1 MSRHIRYIFFI
12 IFCCLIQSQIFS
24 QIELIIEDESNH
36 ILFKNKE
43 LKSFSSADK
52 LLNKKLVDYQS
63 EGYISCYYDTL
74 LSSVDEL
81 KVKLIKGKKYK
92 WGELRIDE
100 NLKSIWET
108 KNFDNRDFN
117 YETLSSSIS
126 DILSFYEN
134 NGYPFVQ
141 ASFDSITFEG
151 AIVNGNLIVQKNQ
164 FIVIDSIIVKGGSKT
179 SKNYLVKWLGI
190 NKGAAYNQKL
200 ISSLGSKL
208 RNLTLVNVIR
218 EPEVFFSQDRA
229 EVVLYLED
237 NSSNRF
243 DGILGLNP
251 DENSGR
257 INVVGEL
264 KVDLRNAFR
273 RGEKIYLNWEKV
285 KTNSQNFN
293 IDFTYPFLFKTRF
306 GIHTE
311 MNYFRQD
318 TSFANL
324 RGVLGISYF
333 INESQEFSLSAE
345 IIESNSLLNSS
356 NAIMTPPINS
366 VSTLY
371 YGVSY
376 KLNTLDY
383 RINPRKGWN
392 LELALRTGNKTI
404 TKNPEIE
411 SIDYQEIKETSM
423 QLKSD
428 ISISYFLPLFKRNTA
443 HFKLQSGNLI
453 GDNVFVNELY
463 QIGGTKSLRGFN
475 QQSIL
480 TSNYYIFSTEFRYLF
495 SRNSNFFGFF
505 DLGFYENNSIDFY
518 QRDTPYGFGLGVN
531 FQTNTGIF
539 SLSYG
544 LGSQQNN
551 PILFKNGKVHFG
563 FISLF

>member
-1 MSRHIRYIFFI
+1 M
-12 IFCCLIQSQIFS
+12 IQSQFFS
-24 QIELIIEDESNH
+24 QIELTIEDESSRS
-36 ILFKNKE
+36 LFKNNKLE
-43 LKSFSSADK
+43 SFSSAKK
-52 LLNKKLVDYQS
+52 LLNKKLIDYQS

-74 LSSVDEL
+74 LSSVDQL

-100 NLKSIWET
+100 NLKSLWESQ
-108 KNFDNRDFN
+108 NFNNRDFN

-126 DILSFYEN
+126 TVLSFYEN

-141 ASFDSITFEG
+141 ASFDSLTIEG
-151 AIVNGNLIVQKNQ
+151 AIVNGNLIIQKNQ
-164 FIVIDSIIVKGGSKT
+164 FVVIDSIIVKGGSKT
-179 SKNYLVKWLGI
+179 SKNYLTRWLGL
-190 NKGAAYNQKL
+190 NKGKAYNQEL

-208 RNLTLVNVIR
+208 RNLTLVSVIR
-218 EPEVFFSQDRA
+218 EPEVFFSQGRA

-251 DENSGR
+251 DENSGK

-285 KTNSQNFN
+285 KTNSQTFN

-324 RGVLGISYF
+324 RGVLGVSYF

-345 IIESNSLLNSS
+345 IIESNSLLNNS
-356 NAIMTPPINS
+356 NAIMIPSVNS

-371 YGVSY
+371 YGVGY

-404 TKNPEIE
+404 IKNPEIE
-411 SIDYQEIKETSM
+411 SLDYQDIKETST

-428 ISISYFLPLFKRNTA
+428 ISISCFLPLFKRNTA

-463 QIGGTKSLRGFN
+463 QIGGNKSLRGFN

-480 TSNYYIFSTEFRYLF
+480 TSNYYIFTTEFRYLF
-495 SRNSNFFGFF
+495 SRNSNFFSFF
-505 DLGFYENNSIDFY
+505 DLAFYENNSIESY
-518 QRDTPYGFGLGVN
+518 QKDTPFGFGLGVN
-531 FQTNTGIF
+531 FQTGAGIF

-544 LGSQQNN
+544 LGKQQNN
-551 PILFKNGKVHFG
+551 PVLIKNGK
-563 FISLF
+563 I